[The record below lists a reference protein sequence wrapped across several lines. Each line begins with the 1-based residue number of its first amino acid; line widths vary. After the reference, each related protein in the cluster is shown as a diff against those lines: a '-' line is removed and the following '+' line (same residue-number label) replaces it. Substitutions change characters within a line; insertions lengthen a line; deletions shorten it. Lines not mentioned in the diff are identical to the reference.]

1 MSQIVRI
8 RRTQM
13 VIREHLIQALDDLG
27 YAWQSGGTVVRRG
40 VDIKLK
46 GRNAGFAKSGNAYA
60 LVSRGAA
67 RINLRGLT
75 QRYAYHAARA
85 KLEKQ
90 GFALANETTEKGRI
104 HLVLRRMA

>member
-1 MSQIVRI
+1 
-8 RRTQM
+8 M

-27 YAWQSGGTVVRRG
+27 HAWQSGGAVVGRA

-46 GRNAGFAKSGNAYA
+46 GRNVGFTKSGNAYA
-60 LVSRGAA
+60 VVSRGAA
-67 RINLRGLT
+67 GVNLRKLT

-85 KLEKQ
+85 KLEEQ
-90 GFALANETTEKGRI
+90 GFALANETTEKGQI